1 MDNLIGKKLDGLYE
15 VKELIGA
22 GGMANVYKA
31 VMVGQNGPV
40 PAGTVVAVKVLRA
53 EYMHD
58 PDLVNRFKNES
69 KAISLL
75 HHPNIVK
82 VYDVSV
88 TDRLQYIVMEYV
100 DGMTLRQ
107 YLNERGGRLTSRETV
122 HFISQILQAL
132 DHAHRNG
139 VVHRDVKPQNIMLL
153 PSGQL
158 RMMDFGIARI
168 SRAEN
173 QLLAGKAMGS
183 VHYISPEQAKG
194 EVTGPQ
200 SDIYSVGVMMYEML
214 SGRLPFDGEDAV
226 KVALKQITDTP
237 RPLGEIAPETPR
249 ALVEITEKAMAKLP
263 ANRYAGAGE
272 MLEALRRYVQEPDV
286 VFAYKYITEEA
297 PAKVVKQT
305 MSQKKESAAGRPA
318 PKRKKKRSVFIPVL
332 LGITVA
338 FALACAA
345 LCFMILRNANNLFT
359 DQKADIVLEDFV
371 GMTRAEAEASAQIS
385 SGQIQVDWVEEYSS
399 TYGEGYI
406 YKQSPTGGR
415 NIREGQTVTLTV
427 SLGTQYVTIPDVTN
441 YVQSDAEQLLRD
453 TGVSVLVVQNV
464 EPSVAVG
471 AVIRTDPAVGTS
483 VAAGSTVVVYV
494 SRQQVATTTSVPS
507 VVGLTVEDARTL
519 LVQNRLTLGS
529 QTQAYSDQPV
539 GTVIAQETAAGSTV
553 KFNSRINVTVS
564 AGPEPAPEPEVPGDA
579 SSGGDWW
586 SDLWGGGSSSDA
598 PGSSSEGGASSSN
611 PGLIWPWDWF

>member
-15 VKELIGA
+15 VRELIGA

-371 GMTRAEAEASAQIS
+371 GMTRAEAEASTQIS

-471 AVIRTDPAVGTS
+471 AVIRTDPAAGTS

-598 PGSSSEGGASSSN
+598 PGSSSEGGASSSD